1 MEPTKTPN
9 AIRQLSPEKT
19 AAILDGAMR
28 VFLEQGYAG
37 TTMDRIA
44 AESGVSKPTVYSHF
58 HDKEALFNALMEQL
72 VRKKQW
78 AKFPQD
84 LLQLSQESPEVVLR
98 RLANDFLDSC
108 IDNPEQITFIR
119 LIIGE
124 SGRFPELGR
133 AFVQHM
139 DKPMLDTL
147 TNYLATCP
155 DLKLPD
161 PAAVA
166 RTFMG
171 TLIYFVINHEMLH
184 GQDILP
190 MERDRLV
197 EHLISVIMV
206 LHSAGQ
212 GNQSI
217 NRNERSQ
224 QMTGKIAR

>member
-58 HDKEALFNALMEQL
+58 HDKEGLFNALMEQL

-84 LLQLSQESPEVVLR
+84 LLQLPQESPEVVLR
-98 RLANDFLDSC
+98 RLANNFLDSC
-108 IDNPEQITFIR
+108 IGNPEQITFIR

-139 DKPMLDTL
+139 DKPMLDAL
-147 TNYLATCP
+147 THYLASCP
-155 DLKLPD
+155 DLNLPD
-161 PAAVA
+161 PAVLA

-171 TLIYFVINHEMLH
+171 TLIYFLINHEMLH
-184 GQDILP
+184 GQDIVP
-190 MERDRLV
+190 MERERLV
-197 EHLISVIMV
+197 EHLISLIMA
-206 LHSAGQ
+206 LDSRISHK
-212 GNQSI
+212 QSD
-217 NRNERSQ
+217 R
-224 QMTGKIAR
+224 

>member
-58 HDKEALFNALMEQL
+58 HDKEGLFNALIEQL

-98 RLANDFLDSC
+98 RLANNFLDSC
-108 IDNPEQITFIR
+108 IGNPEQITFIR

-139 DKPMLDTL
+139 DKPMLDAL
-147 TNYLATCP
+147 THYLASCP
-155 DLKLPD
+155 DLNLPD
-161 PAAVA
+161 PAVLA

-171 TLIYFVINHEMLH
+171 TLIYFLINHEMLH
-184 GQDILP
+184 GQDIVP
-190 MERDRLV
+190 MERERLV
-197 EHLISVIMV
+197 EHLISLIMA
-206 LHSAGQ
+206 LDSRISHK
-212 GNQSI
+212 QSD
-217 NRNERSQ
+217 R
-224 QMTGKIAR
+224 

>member
-1 MEPTKTPN
+1 MEAAKAPN

-58 HDKEALFNALMEQL
+58 QDKEGLFNALMEQL

-84 LLQLSQESPEVVLR
+84 FLSLSQESPEVVLR
-98 RLANDFLDSC
+98 QLANDFLDNC
-108 IDNPEQITFIR
+108 IGNLENITFIR
-119 LIIGE
+119 LVIGE

-139 DKPMLDTL
+139 DKPMLDAL
-147 TNYLATCP
+147 SHYLASCP
-155 DLKLPD
+155 NLNLPD

-171 TLIYFVINHEMLH
+171 TLIYFLINHEMLH
-184 GQDILP
+184 GRDIVP

-197 EHLISVIMV
+197 DHLISLIMT
-206 LHSAGQ
+206 LHSAAQDSYTLHGL
-212 GNQSI
+212 
-217 NRNERSQ
+217 
-224 QMTGKIAR
+224 